1 MRNAASVVWQKLFEE
16 QEYAFITGDLGFMA
30 LEPVRDKLGKWF
42 INGGISEQNI
52 VSVAAGM
59 SKMGVQT
66 WAYSIAPFIY
76 ARPFEQIRNDVC
88 LNKLPVK
95 LVGNGGGYAYGS
107 MGSSHH
113 AIEDYGVMLT
123 LQGMNVH
130 VPAFAEDV
138 EHAVRRMAA
147 TPEPAYLR
155 LGRCEKP
162 KDFVLP
168 AYAPWRQLV
177 EGAGPVL
184 VVIGPLVGS
193 YIAPLLALEHSKRPS
208 LWVLT
213 EMPAGFDAMPDTL
226 VQEVKAGRSLVVVE
240 EHVAHGSAGH
250 HLLARLHAQAI
261 IPSAFQHFCAQGYPS
276 GFYGSQ
282 VYHRQESHIDAT
294 QVLKAIL
301 G

>member
-123 LQGMNVH
+123 LAGNECTC
-130 VPAFAEDV
+130 ARF
-138 EHAVRRMAA
+138 R
-147 TPEPAYLR
+147 
-155 LGRCEKP
+155 GRCGTCC
-162 KDFVLP
+162 
-168 AYAPWRQLV
+168 APY
-177 EGAGPVL
+177 G
-184 VVIGPLVGS
+184 
-193 YIAPLLALEHSKRPS
+193 
-208 LWVLT
+208 
-213 EMPAGFDAMPDTL
+213 
-226 VQEVKAGRSLVVVE
+226 
-240 EHVAHGSAGH
+240 GH
-250 HLLARLHAQAI
+250 A
-261 IPSAFQHFCAQGYPS
+261 
-276 GFYGSQ
+276 
-282 VYHRQESHIDAT
+282 
-294 QVLKAIL
+294 
-301 G
+301 

>member
-1 MRNAASVVWQKLFEE
+1 MRNAASLVWQKLFEQ

-52 VSVAAGM
+52 VSMAAGM

-66 WAYSIAPFIY
+66 WVYSIAPFIY

-88 LNKLPVK
+88 LNQLPVR

-113 AIEDYGVMLT
+113 AIEDYGAMLT
-123 LQGMNVH
+123 LQGMQVY

-138 EHAVRRMAA
+138 EDAVWCMAKR
-147 TPEPAYLR
+147 EQPAYLR

-168 AYAPWRQLV
+168 AYAPWRQLI
-177 EGAGPVL
+177 EGDRHII
-184 VVIGPLVGS
+184 VVVGPLAGGF
-193 YIAPLLALEHSKRPS
+193 IAPLLALPREQRPA
-208 LWVLT
+208 LWVLS
-213 EMPAGFDAMPDTL
+213 ELPYGFEHLPPLLLQGLAN
-226 VQEVKAGRSLVVVE
+226 QRELVVVE

-250 HLLARLHAQAI
+250 HLLASLHQRGIAPAG
-261 IPSAFQHFCAQGYPS
+261 FRHFCAQGYPS
-276 GFYGSQ
+276 AYYGSQ
-282 VYHRQESHIDAT
+282 VFHRAESSIDAIS
-294 QVLKAIL
+294 VLRAL
-301 G
+301 QE